1 MSGFNNSA
9 LNIDALKFKLQQRL
23 GNDLIDLVYLPTCKS
38 TNTEC
43 LNHSNHGTVEL
54 AEKQTAGRG
63 RRGNNW
69 HSPSKQN
76 IYCSIG
82 IKKTIQAE
90 HLGLISLVVGISIV
104 DTLQRLGIT
113 DIGVKWPNDILLQG
127 RKLGGVLIETKVLSH
142 NEFYLAIGFGLNVNL
157 SDKECKDIGQP
168 AISLKQ
174 LDNVTFDRQ
183 QLLVELIPQILQQ
196 TMSFEEGSI
205 DKLIQQFHQFDSY
218 AGKEVVVKTR
228 TEEILGIT
236 VGLERTG
243 WLKVKTEH
251 GVQSFSAAEISLRE
265 RVTGV
270 IN

>member
-9 LNIDALKFKLQQRL
+9 LNIKALKLEIQQRL
-23 GNDLIDLVYLPTCKS
+23 GNDLINLVYLPTCKS

-43 LNHSNHGTVEL
+43 LNHASHGTVVI
-54 AEKQTAGRG
+54 AEKQTEGRG

-69 HSPSKQN
+69 HSPSNQN

-127 RKLGGVLIETKVLSH
+127 RKLGGVLIETKVLTH
-142 NEFYLAIGFGLNVNL
+142 NEFYFAIGFGLNVNL
-157 SDKECKDIGQP
+157 SDKECKNIGQP

-183 QLLVELIPQILQQ
+183 QLLVELISQILQQ
-196 TMSFEEGSI
+196 TMFFEEDSI
-205 DKLIQQFHQFDSY
+205 DNLIEQFHQFDSFK
-218 AGKEVVVKTR
+218 GKEVVVKTR
-228 TEEILGIT
+228 SDEIRGII

-251 GVQSFSAAEISLRE
+251 GVQSFSAADISLRE
-265 RVTGV
+265 KVTGD